1 MATDKTISQLPI
13 AATINSSDVSVLV
26 DGGSDYQYTFTL
38 LLQFLEANLTT
49 GANISFGAT
58 LPQNT
63 AGNNSDVFVNTS
75 AGSFAQKIAGTWAI
89 VYTLPAANA
98 ADGTLLYGAGMP
110 ASSTGKNADSYIN
123 TLTGIFYQKSS
134 GAWAQVFSMATGP
147 QGPQGTPGTNGP
159 NGVSGNTIL
168 FGSAN
173 PSNSSTGTDG
183 NFYINTSSYMLFGPK
198 VAGVWGSGISII
210 GVGIPAGGT
219 VGQVLAKTDGTDFNT
234 NWEDNSFANLSG
246 EPADNANLAAALTT
260 VQENIVVETIRA
272 ETAEAAKVDKVT
284 GYGLSSN
291 DYTGAEK
298 TKLAN
303 LSEHFVGVFS
313 SATALTGA
321 HPTGS
326 DGQYATVESTGV
338 PGVTYIWDST
348 NTEWVAGG
356 TGSVISVNSQTGAVS
371 LSTDA
376 IGEGSA
382 NLYFTAA
389 RVLATLL
396 SGLSF
401 GTISAVTAADTIL
414 SAIGKLQ
421 AQVTSISGKVLPAGG
436 AAGQVLA
443 KASTTD
449 WDADWIT
456 VTTGGT
462 GYTSRTFDEILTF
475 DVPFKMV
482 TTQTADIAFLLG
494 SSPAADVDARV
505 TVTGDGT
512 HSCTFPSDWV
522 NANGQLFDNTFKN
535 IIYLEYDGVEVLYS
549 IVKVAT
555 PDVTP
560 PSLVSAVIS
569 NSAKN
574 QIVLSYSEPLASGT
588 VPATGDFACN
598 LSKAVTAVS
607 ISGSEV
613 TVTVNANYSYG
624 DAPTISYTPGG
635 NKIQDPSGND
645 AAALVAQ
652 AVTNNVLPASTSLS
666 IVAANQICKSIA
678 EPVNLAFGSGGTDTP
693 MSCSFWVKRAN
704 TTGATLVSMGTA
716 IANFGFTAQVDA
728 SGILYFQLFGSG
740 GGQAYITLNTG
751 ISASVWTHVCLTY
764 DGTKLASGMKI
775 YINGTLAATTV
786 GIASYSGQVAFTSDV
801 VLAVMGGPDNSQPAA
816 NVLLDSLYLWN
827 IDLTTGDITAIYNG
841 GALVDPTT
849 LGITSSLQAR
859 YEFDSSLVDAG
870 PSGYNL
876 ASTVA
881 PTYSTNVV

>member
-13 AATINSSDVSVLV
+13 ATTISASDVSVLV

-63 AGNNSDVFVNTS
+63 DGNNGDVFVNTS
-75 AGSFAQKIAGTWAI
+75 AGSFAQKVSGAWVV
-89 VYTLPAANA
+89 VYTVPAANA

-110 ASSTGKNADSYIN
+110 ASATGKNADSYIN

-147 QGPQGTPGTNGP
+147 QGPQGIAGANGTNGI
-159 NGVSGNTIL
+159 NGNTIL

-173 PSNSSTGTDG
+173 PSNTAIGADG

-198 VAGVWGSGISII
+198 VSGVWGNGISII
-210 GVGIPAGGT
+210 GVGIPVGGT
-219 VGQVLAKTDGTDFNT
+219 TGQILAKADGVDFNT
-234 NWEDNSFANLSG
+234 SWEDNSFAGLSG
-246 EPADNANLAAALTT
+246 EPADNANLAAALTM
-260 VQENIVVETIRA
+260 VQSNITA
-272 ETAEAAKVDKVT
+272 ETTRAEAAEAARVDKVT

-291 DYTGAEK
+291 DYTSAEK

-313 SATALTGA
+313 SAAALSAA
-321 HPTGS
+321 HPTGA
-326 DGQYATVESTGV
+326 DGQYATVETTGV
-338 PGVTYIWDST
+338 PGVTYIWDT
-348 NTEWVAGG
+348 ANIEWVAGG
-356 TGSVISVNSQTGAVS
+356 TGSVTSVNSQTGAVS

-389 RVLATLL
+389 RVLATILN
-396 SGLSF
+396 GLSF
-401 GTISAVTAADTIL
+401 GTISAVTATDTIL

-421 AQVTSISGKVLPAGG
+421 AQLTSISGKMLPAGG
-436 AAGQVLA
+436 ATGQVLA

-449 WDADWIT
+449 WDAGWIT
-456 VTTGGT
+456 VTTGGA
-462 GYTSRTFDEILTF
+462 GYTLRIFDEILTF

-494 SSPAADVDARV
+494 SSPVADVDARV

-512 HSCTFPSDWV
+512 HACTFPADWV
-522 NANGQLFDNTFKN
+522 NANGQVFDNTFKN
-535 IIYLEYDGVEVLYS
+535 IIYLEYDGIEVLYS

-555 PDVTP
+555 PDITP
-560 PSLVSAVIS
+560 PLLVSAVIS
-569 NSAKN
+569 NLAKN
-574 QIVLSYSEPLASGT
+574 QIVLTYSELLASGT
-588 VPATGDFACN
+588 IPATGDFACN

-624 DAPTISYTPGG
+624 DAPTISYIPGG

-666 IVAANQICKSIA
+666 ITASNQICKSMA
-678 EPVNLAFGSGGTDTP
+678 EPLNLAFGSGGADTP

-704 TTGATLVSMGTA
+704 TASATLVSFGTS
-716 IANFGFTAQVDA
+716 IANFGFTAQVDNT
-728 SGILYFQLFGSG
+728 GILYFQLFSG
-740 GGQAYITLNTG
+740 GGQAYIILNTG
-751 ISASVWTHVCLTY
+751 ISASVWTHLCLTY

-786 GIASYSGQVAFTSDV
+786 GLASYAGQVAFTSSV
-801 VLAVMGGPDNSQPAA
+801 VLAVMGGPDNSQPAD
-816 NVLLDSLYLWN
+816 NVLLDSLYFWN
-827 IDLTTGDITAIYNG
+827 VDLTTGNITAIYNG

-849 LGITSSLQAR
+849 LGITSNLQAR

-870 PSGYNL
+870 PNGYNL
-876 ASTVA
+876 SSTVA
-881 PTYSTNVV
+881 PTYSTDVV